1 MFHIPIIIENI
12 ELNRTKDA
20 QPMNKEKIQK
30 IKEEYL
36 MMIEN
41 KNFDHFINPD
51 IILLDDG
58 RSEVRWLPQPEH
70 LNRFGAIHGGALAGL
85 IDSVAS
91 ITSLTKLKRIVTIEM
106 NVSYI
111 KAATIATKV
120 LAKGLVIQSGR
131 SLIRTTVELFNED
144 NQLITR
150 GNLTFF
156 ILGELSL

>member
-1 MFHIPIIIENI
+1 MLYRMKQEQI
-12 ELNRTKDA
+12 K
-20 QPMNKEKIQK
+20 K
-30 IKEEYL
+30 IKDNYL
-36 MMIEN
+36 TMIDK

-51 IILLDDG
+51 ILQLDDG
-58 RSEVRWLPQPEH
+58 LAEVRWFPQPEH

-85 IDSVAS
+85 IDTVAA
-91 ITSLTKLKRIVTIEM
+91 IASLTKLKKVVTIEL

-111 KAATIATKV
+111 KAATISNTI
-120 LAKGLVIQSGR
+120 LAKGVVIQAGK

-156 ILGELSL
+156 ILGELIL

>member
-1 MFHIPIIIENI
+1 
-12 ELNRTKDA
+12 
-20 QPMNKEKIQK
+20 MNKDQIQK
-30 IKEEYL
+30 IKEQYL
-36 MMIEN
+36 MMIDQ
-41 KNFDHFINPD
+41 KNFDHFINPN
-51 IILLDDG
+51 ITKLEDG
-58 RSEVRWLPQPEH
+58 LAEVRWRPQPEH

-106 NVSYI
+106 NISYI
-111 KAATIATKV
+111 KAATISNKI
-120 LAKGLVIQSGR
+120 LAKGIVIQAGK

-156 ILGELSL
+156 ILGELTL

>member
-1 MFHIPIIIENI
+1 
-12 ELNRTKDA
+12 
-20 QPMNKEKIQK
+20 MNQDQIQK
-30 IKEEYL
+30 IKDQYL
-36 MMIEN
+36 AMIDQ
-41 KNFDHFINPD
+41 KNFDHFINPN
-51 IILLDDG
+51 IIKLEDG
-58 RSEVRWLPQPEH
+58 LAEVHWLPQPEH

-106 NVSYI
+106 NISYI
-111 KAATIATKV
+111 KAATIANKI

-131 SLIRTTVELFNED
+131 SLIRTTVELFNEE

-156 ILGELSL
+156 ILGELTL

>member
-1 MFHIPIIIENI
+1 M
-12 ELNRTKDA
+12 K
-20 QPMNKEKIQK
+20 KEQIQK
-30 IKEEYL
+30 IKDHYL
-36 MMIEN
+36 TMIDK

-51 IILLDDG
+51 IIRLEDG
-58 RSEVRWLPQPEH
+58 LADVRWLPQPEH

-91 ITSLTKLKRIVTIEM
+91 IASLTKLKRIVTIEM

-111 KAATIATKV
+111 KAATISNKI
-120 LAKGLVIQSGR
+120 LAKGLVIQAGK

-156 ILGELSL
+156 IMGDLTL

>member
-1 MFHIPIIIENI
+1 MKQE
-12 ELNRTKDA
+12 
-20 QPMNKEKIQK
+20 QIQK
-30 IKEEYL
+30 IKNHYL
-36 MMIEN
+36 TMIDK

-51 IILLDDG
+51 IIRLEDG
-58 RSEVRWLPQPEH
+58 LADVRWLPQPEH

-91 ITSLTKLKRIVTIEM
+91 IASLTKLKRIVTIEM
-106 NVSYI
+106 NISYI
-111 KAATIATKV
+111 KAATISNKI
-120 LAKGLVIQSGR
+120 LAKGVVIQAGK

-156 ILGELSL
+156 IMGDLSL

>member
-1 MFHIPIIIENI
+1 M
-12 ELNRTKDA
+12 K
-20 QPMNKEKIQK
+20 KEQIQK
-30 IKEEYL
+30 IKEQYL
-36 MMIEN
+36 TMIDK

-51 IILLDDG
+51 ILRLDDG
-58 RSEVRWLPQPEH
+58 LAEVRWLPQPEH

-85 IDSVAS
+85 IDTVAS
-91 ITSLTKLKRIVTIEM
+91 IASLTKLKRIVTIEL

-111 KAATIATKV
+111 KASTISTKV
-120 LAKGLVIQSGR
+120 LAKGVVIQAGK

-156 ILGELSL
+156 ILGELIL

>member
-1 MFHIPIIIENI
+1 M
-12 ELNRTKDA
+12 K
-20 QPMNKEKIQK
+20 KEQIQK
-30 IKEEYL
+30 IKDHYL
-36 MMIEN
+36 TMIDK

-51 IILLDDG
+51 IIRLEDG
-58 RSEVRWLPQPEH
+58 LTEVRWLPQPDH

-91 ITSLTKLKRIVTIEM
+91 IASLTKLKRIVTIEM

-111 KAATIATKV
+111 KAATISNKI
-120 LAKGLVIQSGR
+120 LAKGVVIQAGK

-156 ILGELSL
+156 IMGDLTL

>member
-1 MFHIPIIIENI
+1 
-12 ELNRTKDA
+12 
-20 QPMNKEKIQK
+20 MNKDQIQK
-30 IKEEYL
+30 IKEQYL
-36 MMIEN
+36 MMIDQ
-41 KNFDHFINPD
+41 KNFDHFINPN
-51 IILLDDG
+51 ITKLEDG
-58 RSEVRWLPQPEH
+58 LAEVRWLPQPEH

-106 NVSYI
+106 NISYI
-111 KAATIATKV
+111 KAATISNKI
-120 LAKGLVIQSGR
+120 LAKGIVIQAGK

-156 ILGELSL
+156 ILGELTL

>member
-1 MFHIPIIIENI
+1 
-12 ELNRTKDA
+12 
-20 QPMNKEKIQK
+20 MNKNQIQK
-30 IKEEYL
+30 IKDQYL
-36 MMIEN
+36 AMIDQ
-41 KNFDHFINPD
+41 KNFDHFINPN
-51 IILLDDG
+51 IIKLEDG
-58 RSEVRWLPQPEH
+58 LAEVRWLPQPEH

-106 NVSYI
+106 NISYI
-111 KAATIATKV
+111 KAATISNKI
-120 LAKGLVIQSGR
+120 LAKGIVIQAGK

-156 ILGELSL
+156 ILGELTL

>member
-1 MFHIPIIIENI
+1 M
-12 ELNRTKDA
+12 K
-20 QPMNKEKIQK
+20 KEQIQK
-30 IKEEYL
+30 IKDHYL
-36 MMIEN
+36 TMIDK

-51 IILLDDG
+51 IIRLEDG
-58 RSEVRWLPQPEH
+58 LADVRWLPQPEH

-91 ITSLTKLKRIVTIEM
+91 IASLTKLKRIVTIEM

-111 KAATIATKV
+111 KAATISNKI
-120 LAKGLVIQSGR
+120 LAKGLVIQAGK

-156 ILGELSL
+156 ILGDLTL

>member
-1 MFHIPIIIENI
+1 M
-12 ELNRTKDA
+12 K
-20 QPMNKEKIQK
+20 KEHIQK
-30 IKEEYL
+30 IKEQYL
-36 MMIEN
+36 TMIDK

-51 IILLDDG
+51 IIRLDDG
-58 RSEVRWLPQPEH
+58 LAEVRWLPQPEH

-85 IDSVAS
+85 IDTVAS
-91 ITSLTKLKRIVTIEM
+91 IASLTKLKRIVTIEL

-111 KAATIATKV
+111 KAATISTKV
-120 LAKGLVIQSGR
+120 LAKGVVIQAGK

-156 ILGELSL
+156 ILGELIL

>member
-1 MFHIPIIIENI
+1 
-12 ELNRTKDA
+12 
-20 QPMNKEKIQK
+20 
-30 IKEEYL
+30 
-36 MMIEN
+36 MIDK

-51 IILLDDG
+51 IIRLEDG
-58 RSEVRWLPQPEH
+58 LAEVRWLPQPEH

-91 ITSLTKLKRIVTIEM
+91 IASLTKLKRIVTIEM
-106 NVSYI
+106 NISYI
-111 KAATIATKV
+111 KAATITNKI
-120 LAKGLVIQSGR
+120 LAKGVVIQAGK

-156 ILGELSL
+156 IMGDLTL

>member
-1 MFHIPIIIENI
+1 M
-12 ELNRTKDA
+12 K
-20 QPMNKEKIQK
+20 KEQIQK
-30 IKEEYL
+30 IKDHYL
-36 MMIEN
+36 TMIDK

-51 IILLDDG
+51 IIRLEDG
-58 RSEVRWLPQPEH
+58 LADVRWLPQPEH

-91 ITSLTKLKRIVTIEM
+91 IASLTKLKRIVTIEM
-106 NVSYI
+106 NISYI
-111 KAATIATKV
+111 KAATISNKI
-120 LAKGLVIQSGR
+120 LAKGVVIQAGK

-156 ILGELSL
+156 IMGDLTL

>member
-1 MFHIPIIIENI
+1 MKQE
-12 ELNRTKDA
+12 
-20 QPMNKEKIQK
+20 QIQK
-30 IKEEYL
+30 IKDHYL
-36 MMIEN
+36 TMIDK

-51 IILLDDG
+51 IIRLEDG
-58 RSEVRWLPQPEH
+58 LADVRWLPQPEH

-91 ITSLTKLKRIVTIEM
+91 IASLTKLKRIVTIEM
-106 NVSYI
+106 NISYI
-111 KAATIATKV
+111 KAATISNKI
-120 LAKGLVIQSGR
+120 LAKGVVIQAGK

-156 ILGELSL
+156 IMGDLSL

>member
-1 MFHIPIIIENI
+1 M
-12 ELNRTKDA
+12 K
-20 QPMNKEKIQK
+20 KEQIQK
-30 IKEEYL
+30 IKDHYL
-36 MMIEN
+36 TMIDK

-51 IILLDDG
+51 IIRLEDG
-58 RSEVRWLPQPEH
+58 LAEVRWLPQPEH

-91 ITSLTKLKRIVTIEM
+91 IASLTKLKRIVTIEM

-111 KAATIATKV
+111 KAATISNKI
-120 LAKGLVIQSGR
+120 LAKGLVIQAGK

-156 ILGELSL
+156 ILGDLTL